1 MNCQIV
7 DIWDSQMVGPDR
19 HGAPTNGPGIS
30 VGTKSIGS
38 TSIKQNKITMLTK
51 NKLVDY
57 LTTIHMLDRKT
68 RKRYLNGVN
77 G

>member
-1 MNCQIV
+1 
-7 DIWDSQMVGPDR
+7 
-19 HGAPTNGPGIS
+19 
-30 VGTKSIGS
+30 
-38 TSIKQNKITMLTK
+38 MLTK